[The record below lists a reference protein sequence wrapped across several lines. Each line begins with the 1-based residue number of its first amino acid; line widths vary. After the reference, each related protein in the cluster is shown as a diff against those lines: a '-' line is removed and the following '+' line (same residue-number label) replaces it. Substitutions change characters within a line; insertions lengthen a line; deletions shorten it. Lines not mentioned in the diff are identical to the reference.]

1 MPADGTALATFSS
14 GLLTEAI
21 TSPGHVT
28 TDFRR
33 QNWIGNVSEDARIC
47 YVWHTT
53 GVSNWQDFLA
63 RKQVVFSASAPG
75 TAGYVDAAMLRDL
88 FGVHLRQINGYPGSA
103 EMRLAVEKGEVD
115 GSCGGWTAMPDN
127 WLSEYKINVIVRL
140 SPTLVPGMDNSVPFA
155 GDLVKSERE
164 RAIFDFLVAPEKL
177 GRLFMASERVPADRV
192 AMLRRAFDA
201 MVADPA
207 FRQDAGKMR
216 LTVTPMSGAEGDARD
231 RRALRHAARRGRK
244 SQNNRRG
251 MNNSAN
257 LILRRERS
265 EPRRMLLRCSGHV
278 LRGSPCG
285 RAPQDADGE
294 ISMHHDRRRAHAFPL
309 DQAKQSSGVRGLQ
322 PHAAMRHRTAE
333 PRGLVGTVNGDA
345 AAEKDRVRHRRVM
358 VFAREP
364 ARREPLRMIDTTRRR
379 QGAATG
385 RYPPVVAWYA
395 VDDDLHGLR
404 RAVDAHDDCRIGTIC
419 GEEGDEQRGQ

>member
-1 MPADGTALATFSS
+1 MYGPGRRPREIGFCRFRTLPVQVGDSRLGWLGALRRAPQGDGTWRRAILLCCLLLASGNAAHADDAASFFAGKTLRIIVGLPPGGSADAYARLVQRHLPAHLPGAPSILVQNVPGAGGMKSVAYLETLPADGTALATLSS

-21 TSPGHVT
+21 TAPGHVT

-33 QNWIGNVSEDARIC
+33 QNWIGNVSEDARVC

-207 FRQDAGKMR
+207 FRQDAGKIR
-216 LTVTPMSGAEGDARD
+216 LTVTPMSGAKVTREIG
-231 RRALRHAARRGRK
+231 ALYAT
-244 SQNNRRG
+244 
-251 MNNSAN
+251 
-257 LILRRERS
+257 
-265 EPRRMLLRCSGHV
+265 PPDV
-278 LRGSPCG
+278 V
-285 RAPQDADGE
+285 
-294 ISMHHDRRRAHAFPL
+294 
-309 DQAKQSSGVRGLQ
+309 AK
-322 PHAAMRHRTAE
+322 AKTI
-333 PRGLVGTVNGDA
+333 
-345 AAEKDRVRHRRVM
+345 AAE
-358 VFAREP
+358 
-364 ARREPLRMIDTTRRR
+364 
-379 QGAATG
+379 
-385 RYPPVVAWYA
+385 
-395 VDDDLHGLR
+395 
-404 RAVDAHDDCRIGTIC
+404 
-419 GEEGDEQRGQ
+419 